1 MLWKER
7 AAQIQTELEEYVR
20 LTKVERES
28 SQSAILAH
36 NSNPLLPFTQMDENP
51 DLRSENISGVLG
63 LLLSKII
70 EDKETISEDAK
81 LLTFK
86 VLAPTIEFR

>member
-1 MLWKER
+1 
-7 AAQIQTELEEYVR
+7 
-20 LTKVERES
+20 
-28 SQSAILAH
+28 
-36 NSNPLLPFTQMDENP
+36 MDENP